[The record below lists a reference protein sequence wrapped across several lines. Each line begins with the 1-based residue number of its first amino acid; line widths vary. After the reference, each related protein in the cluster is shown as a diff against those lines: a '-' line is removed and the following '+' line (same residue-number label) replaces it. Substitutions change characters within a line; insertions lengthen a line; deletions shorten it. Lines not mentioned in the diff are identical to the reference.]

1 MGFLDR
7 ILGREARAEVITAD
21 DHLLSLLKKTEITPE
36 TATEIPAVSACIG
49 FIASMIAGLPVKLYR
64 EDKSRNR
71 TEEIKDDFRLRLLND
86 ETGDLLDPFQMKQAV
101 VADYFLYGSGFIYP
115 EMYGNDV
122 LSLRYIRNTAISS
135 YYSSVDPVFKM
146 GEYVLSNGMRLRD
159 DEVIRLLHDTRDG
172 LKGESIILQH
182 QQILSTI
189 YREIVY
195 EKLLVSSGGNK
206 KGFLTSENKLSAEM
220 LSDLR
225 QKWQDMYA
233 NTGNTMMILN
243 KGISFHE
250 SSNTS
255 VEMQLSENKIR
266 NNELV
271 CQIFGLSPEV
281 ISGRAGE
288 EALASAVKGAVVPV
302 IMAFEAAL
310 DRGLLLPSER
320 DLMYFTFDTTELLK
334 GDILKR
340 YQAYKT
346 GLECN
351 VLQIDEARYKED
363 LPPLGLNWI
372 KLGLQDV
379 LYDPKTKV
387 IYTPNMN
394 QSMQMSESK
403 VNFGNDEVDNS
414 GQSGIMEERDYIQ
427 NPDTGEMEGSTGEG
441 ASGGSGGG
449 SGSSGGGS
457 SGSTSSETKEQKILK
472 QKVKDGELT
481 KTIYAPK
488 QELHY
493 QGTKQHEDYTKTHGG
508 IEKSYFTVPIS
519 ELQSILDEKFAT
531 GRVHI
536 FSDGKIT
543 EIFDCGKIVGYDT
556 LLKRKTSFVKVH
568 YSKLK
573 THMVPHV
580 KNG

>member
-1 MGFLDR
+1 MF
-7 ILGREARAEVITAD
+7 
-21 DHLLSLLKKTEITPE
+21 
-36 TATEIPAVSACIG
+36 C
-49 FIASMIAGLPVKLYR
+49 
-64 EDKSRNR
+64 KS
-71 TEEIKDDFRLRLLND
+71 
-86 ETGDLLDPFQMKQAV
+86 
-101 VADYFLYGSGFIYP
+101 
-115 EMYGNDV
+115 
-122 LSLRYIRNTAISS
+122 
-135 YYSSVDPVFKM
+135 
-146 GEYVLSNGMRLRD
+146 
-159 DEVIRLLHDTRDG
+159 
-172 LKGESIILQH
+172 
-182 QQILSTI
+182 
-189 YREIVY
+189 
-195 EKLLVSSGGNK
+195 
-206 KGFLTSENKLSAEM
+206 
-220 LSDLR
+220 
-225 QKWQDMYA
+225 
-233 NTGNTMMILN
+233 
-243 KGISFHE
+243 
-250 SSNTS
+250 
-255 VEMQLSENKIR
+255 
-266 NNELV
+266 
-271 CQIFGLSPEV
+271 
-281 ISGRAGE
+281 
-288 EALASAVKGAVVPV
+288 
-302 IMAFEAAL
+302 
-310 DRGLLLPSER
+310 
-320 DLMYFTFDTTELLK
+320 
-334 GDILKR
+334 
-340 YQAYKT
+340 
-346 GLECN
+346 
-351 VLQIDEARYKED
+351 ARYKED

-379 LYDPKTKV
+379 LYDPKTKT

-394 QSMQMSESK
+394 QSMQMSENK
-403 VNFGNDEVDNS
+403 VNFGENEVDNS
-414 GQSGIMEERDYIQ
+414 GQSGIIEERDYIQ
-427 NPDTGEMEGSTGEG
+427 NPDTGKMEGSTGEG

-556 LLKRKTSFVKVH
+556 LLKRETSFVKVH